1 MDRSSAE
8 QDLGTT
14 ESPEE
19 APGSAAGAALG
30 ATAGSV
36 SAAEIRSWLVEHL
49 ASLLDIPEREVSVTS
64 TFDEYGL
71 DSAAAVAMTG
81 ELARWLRVDL
91 DANLASEHRTI
102 EAVALH
108 LAGKPRPQR

>member
-1 MDRSSAE
+1 MDRSGAE
-8 QDLGTT
+8 QDAGTT

-19 APGSAAGAALG
+19 APGSAVGG
-30 ATAGSV
+30 VVGSV
-36 SAAEIRSWLVEHL
+36 SALEIRSWLVEHL
-49 ASLLDIPEREVSVTS
+49 ASLLDIPEHEVSVTS

-91 DANLASEHRTI
+91 DANLASEHPTI

-108 LAGKPRPQR
+108 LAGKPRPPR